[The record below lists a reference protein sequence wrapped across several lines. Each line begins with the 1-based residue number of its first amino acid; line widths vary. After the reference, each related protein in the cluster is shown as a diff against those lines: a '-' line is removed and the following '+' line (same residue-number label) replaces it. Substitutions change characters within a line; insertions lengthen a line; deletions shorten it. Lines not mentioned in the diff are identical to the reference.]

1 MYGHISMAE
10 TSITVMIKI
19 NVCVSELGLN
29 MWTERSKGLAPGKLA
44 ECSECHAI
52 GAG

>member
-1 MYGHISMAE
+1 MFNFDDYDKM
-10 TSITVMIKI
+10 
-19 NVCVSELGLN
+19 CVSELGLN

-44 ECSECHAI
+44 ERSECHAI